1 MKQISKEYCKNAKD
15 FFPIYT
21 SREKKYLQ
29 DLRVNIDDFCEDNHI
44 TTLNDLYMAYGNPA
58 DVAHAYFSS
67 CDSIYIIKK
76 MKFNKIIKR
85 FLASI
90 VIAIFILISSL
101 CLRFYF
107 EYKVFESQRIFFED
121 TSIE

>member
-1 MKQISKEYCKNAKD
+1 MKQISKEYCKNAKE

-29 DLRVNIDDFCEDNHI
+29 DLKLNIDDFCEDNHI
-44 TTLNDLYMAYGNPA
+44 TDLNALYTAYGNPA
-58 DVAHAYFSS
+58 DVAHTYFSS
-67 CDSIYIIKK
+67 CDSAYIVKK
-76 MKFNKIIKR
+76 LKLNTIIKR
-85 FLASI
+85 FLTSV

-101 CLRFYF
+101 CIRFYF
-107 EYKVFESQRIFFED
+107 EYKVFESQRIFFEE

>member
-44 TTLNDLYMAYGNPA
+44 TTLNDLYGIWK
-58 DVAHAYFSS
+58 S
-67 CDSIYIIKK
+67 CRCCS
-76 MKFNKIIKR
+76 
-85 FLASI
+85 
-90 VIAIFILISSL
+90 
-101 CLRFYF
+101 
-107 EYKVFESQRIFFED
+107 RIFFQL
-121 TSIE
+121 